1 MDFETIS
8 FFYGLGYL
16 TPNIEWYTKHGFI
29 NSDQYKQITGKD
41 LADFTNTVGQR
52 F

>member
-16 TPNIEWYTKHGFI
+16 IPNIEWYAQNGFI
-29 NSDQYKQITGKD
+29 TPDQYKRITGKD
-41 LADFTNTVGQR
+41 YQAPATK
-52 F
+52 